1 MADRDVQAETTANPM
16 GNAGGRPA
24 QAPKARMSAGQPD
37 LLDRSPQIFFP
48 APAVVALLAIMVF
61 PSFFNLYI
69 SLNEWFA
76 TSASPP
82 EFVLFDNYIRLFTE
96 DDVFPAAIGKTLYFT
111 ALAVGAEMLLGLGIA
126 LVLHREFRGQN
137 LARSA
142 FMLPMMA
149 TPAAIALVWVLIY
162 HPTLGVMNYLLY
174 LLGISPQEWLS
185 KSYMVIPSLALVDTW
200 QYTPFV
206 TMVLLA
212 GLIAMPLE
220 PFESARIDGAGPWQ
234 MFWYITLPL
243 LRPTLMVA
251 ALFRIIDS
259 LKVFDTIY
267 VMTQGGPGRASE
279 TLNLYAFRTAFEYF
293 HVGYAASI
301 SLTLIVLVFV
311 VSAAILRAG
320 RGQP

>member
-1 MADRDVQAETTANPM
+1 
-16 GNAGGRPA
+16 
-24 QAPKARMSAGQPD
+24 
-37 LLDRSPQIFFP
+37 
-48 APAVVALLAIMVF
+48 MVF

-82 EFVLFDNYIRLFTE
+82 EFVLFDNYIRLFME
-96 DDVFPAAIGKTLYFT
+96 DDVFPAAIAKTLYFT

-126 LVLHREFRGQN
+126 LVLHREFRGQS
-137 LARSA
+137 LVRSA

-162 HPTLGVMNYLLY
+162 HPTLGVMNYLLSM
-174 LLGISPQEWLS
+174 LGISPQEWLA
-185 KSYMVIPSLALVDTW
+185 KSYMVIPSLALVDIW

-220 PFESARIDGAGPWQ
+220 PFESAHIDGAGPWQ
-234 MFWYITLPL
+234 VFWYITLPL

-259 LKVFDTIY
+259 LKVFDTIF

-320 RGQP
+320 RGQL

>member
-1 MADRDVQAETTANPM
+1 MADGDVQAESTDTRTDNT
-16 GNAGGRPA
+16 GGRPA
-24 QAPKARMSAGQPD
+24 GTPRARIVAGRPGLLERFPD
-37 LLDRSPQIFFP
+37 IFFP
-48 APAVVALLAIMVF
+48 APAVLALLAIMVF

-76 TSASPP
+76 ASASPP

-96 DDVFPAAIGKTLYFT
+96 DEAFPAAIGKTLYFT
-111 ALAVGAEMLLGLGIA
+111 VLAVGAQMLLGLGIA
-126 LVLHREFRGQN
+126 LVLHREFRGQS
-137 LARSA
+137 LVRSA

-162 HPTLGVMNYLLY
+162 HPTLGVMNYLLSV
-174 LLGISPQEWLS
+174 LGISPQEWMS
-185 KSYMVIPSLALVDTW
+185 KSHLVIPSLALVDTW
-200 QYTPFV
+200 EYTPFV

-212 GLIAMPLE
+212 GLAAMPLE
-220 PFESARIDGAGPWQ
+220 PFESARIDGAGSWQ
-234 MFWYITLPL
+234 MFRYITLPL
-243 LRPTLMVA
+243 LRPTIMVA
-251 ALFRIIDS
+251 ALFRVIDS

-301 SLTLIVLVFV
+301 SLTLIALVFI
-311 VSAAILRAG
+311 VSAVIFRAG
-320 RGQP
+320 RVQP

>member
-1 MADRDVQAETTANPM
+1 MADRDVQAETTYSQM
-16 GNAGGRPA
+16 DNAGGHPA
-24 QAPKARMSAGQPD
+24 DPPKARIAAGQPG
-37 LLDRSPQIFFP
+37 LLERTPHIFFP

-82 EFVLFDNYIRLFTE
+82 EFVLFDNYIRLFME
-96 DDVFPAAIGKTLYFT
+96 DDVFPAAIAKTLYFT

-126 LVLHREFRGQN
+126 LVLHREFRGQS
-137 LARSA
+137 LVRSA

-162 HPTLGVMNYLLY
+162 HPTLGVMNYLLSM
-174 LLGISPQEWLS
+174 LGISPQEWLA
-185 KSYMVIPSLALVDTW
+185 KSYMVIPSLALVDIW

-220 PFESARIDGAGPWQ
+220 PFESAHIDGAGPWQ
-234 MFWYITLPL
+234 VFWYITLPL

-259 LKVFDTIY
+259 LKVFDTIF

-320 RGQP
+320 RGQL

>member
-1 MADRDVQAETTANPM
+1 MADGDVQAESTDTRIDNT
-16 GNAGGRPA
+16 GGRPA
-24 QAPKARMSAGQPD
+24 GAPRTRIVAGRPGLFERFPD
-37 LLDRSPQIFFP
+37 IFFP

-76 TSASPP
+76 ASASPP

-96 DDVFPAAIGKTLYFT
+96 DEAFPAAIARTLYFT
-111 ALAVGAEMLLGLGIA
+111 LLAVGAQMLLGLGIA
-126 LVLHREFRGQN
+126 LVLHREFRGQG
-137 LARSA
+137 LVRSI

-162 HPTLGVMNYLLY
+162 HPTLGVMNYLLSV
-174 LLGISPQEWLS
+174 LGISAQEWLS
-185 KSYMVIPSLALVDTW
+185 KSHLVIPSLALVDTW
-200 QYTPFV
+200 EYTPFV

-212 GLIAMPLE
+212 GLAAMPLE
-220 PFESARIDGAGPWQ
+220 PFESARIDGAGSWQ
-234 MFWYITLPL
+234 MFRYITLPL
-243 LRPTLMVA
+243 LRPTIMVA
-251 ALFRIIDS
+251 ALFRVIDS

-293 HVGYAASI
+293 HIGYAASI
-301 SLTLIVLVFV
+301 SLTLIALVFV
-311 VSAAILRAG
+311 VSAAIFRAG
-320 RGQP
+320 RVQP

>member
-1 MADRDVQAETTANPM
+1 MADGDVQAESTDNRTDNT
-16 GNAGGRPA
+16 GGRPA
-24 QAPKARMSAGQPD
+24 GTPRVRIVAGRPGLLERFPD
-37 LLDRSPQIFFP
+37 IFFP

-76 TSASPP
+76 ASASPP

-96 DDVFPAAIGKTLYFT
+96 DEAFPAAIGRTLYFT
-111 ALAVGAEMLLGLGIA
+111 VLAVGAQMLLGLGIA

-137 LARSA
+137 LARSV

-162 HPTLGVMNYLLY
+162 HPTLGVINYLLSV
-174 LLGISPQEWLS
+174 LGISPQEWLS
-185 KSYMVIPSLALVDTW
+185 KSHLAIPSLALVDTW

-212 GLIAMPLE
+212 GLAAMPLE
-220 PFESARIDGAGPWQ
+220 PFESARIDGAGSWQ
-234 MFWYITLPL
+234 MFRYITLPL
-243 LRPTLMVA
+243 LRPTIVV
-251 ALFRIIDS
+251 IDS

-301 SLTLIVLVFV
+301 SLTLIALVFV
-311 VSAAILRAG
+311 VSAAIFRAG
-320 RGQP
+320 RVQP